1 MSLPNLH
8 STRQNRCPPH
18 LSYSNESLRCDLSR
32 VHNVWRESRKKQ
44 HDRFS
49 VYQYLKAVFDLVMVW
64 QAENSAVERA
74 TRALRLKGREGD
86 DNVEPFA
93 AVIKCTS
100 SSNKV
105 DAKARSKWAHAL
117 TFAAEYKAASEPLV
131 HFIRRYRGINACAA
145 ELSRLSRTQ
154 APSR

>member
-1 MSLPNLH
+1 MSLLNLH
-8 STRQNRCPPH
+8 SKRQNRCQPK
-18 LSYSNESLRCDLSR
+18 LSYSNKSLKRDLSR
-32 VHNVWRESRKKQ
+32 VHYVWRESRKQ

-64 QAENSAVERA
+64 QAENRAVERA
-74 TRALRLKGREGD
+74 TRALRLKGREGG

-93 AVIKCTS
+93 AIIKCTS
-100 SSNKV
+100 SRKKV

-131 HFIRRYRGINACAA
+131 HFIRRHGGINACAA

-154 APSR
+154 GQNQ